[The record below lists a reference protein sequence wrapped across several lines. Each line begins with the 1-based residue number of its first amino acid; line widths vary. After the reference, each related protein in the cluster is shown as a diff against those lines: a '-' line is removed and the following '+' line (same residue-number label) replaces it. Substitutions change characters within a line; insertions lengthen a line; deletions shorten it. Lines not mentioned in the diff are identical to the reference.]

1 MGDYRMKAKAKT
13 INILRGADMAWLR
26 WPSIVIIILLLY
38 SCASV
43 PAQIAKLH
51 QKEYEIIASLQKS
64 HLAMVDAYVD
74 QKILAFESFFFKEY
88 GPSYLKHW
96 QESFKAV
103 YGRDYDESRD
113 FNLLYSDLVAEYQ
126 VEVAPIEKIRSD
138 LKEAIVREYRHLAA
152 AHEAVDGWINSV
164 EKLNSAQRE
173 AFDHLLGA
181 IKPGLSL
188 DSVDKAINEAI
199 EKARSKISQVFQ

>member
-1 MGDYRMKAKAKT
+1 MKSKVK
-13 INILRGADMAWLR
+13 ILDGITLGGMRRLR
-26 WPSIVIIILLLY
+26 WSSIVIVILLLY

-64 HLAMVDAYVD
+64 HIAMVDAYVD

-96 QESFKAV
+96 QENFKAV

-126 VEVAPIEKIRSD
+126 VEVAPIEQIRSD
-138 LKEAIVREYRHLAA
+138 LKEAILREYRHLAA

-173 AFDHLLGA
+173 AFDNLLGA

-199 EKARSKISQVFQ
+199 EKARSKISQLFQ

>member
-1 MGDYRMKAKAKT
+1 MKSKVK
-13 INILRGADMAWLR
+13 ILDVITLGGMRRLR
-26 WPSIVIIILLLY
+26 WSSIVIIILLLY

-51 QKEYEIIASLQKS
+51 QKESEIIASLQKS
-64 HLAMVDAYVD
+64 HIAMVDAYVD

-96 QESFKAV
+96 QENFKAV

-126 VEVAPIEKIRSD
+126 VEVAPIEQIRSD
-138 LKEAIVREYRHLAA
+138 LKEAILREYRHLAA

-173 AFDHLLGA
+173 AFDNLLGA

-199 EKARSKISQVFQ
+199 EKARSKISQLFQ